1 VPVDGTLLEGN
12 TLVDESLITGES
24 VPVARRAGETLPGGA
39 INLGAPC
46 TLRVTADVRGS
57 RLAGMVGLIERAQA
71 ERPPQALAADRAA
84 GKFVL
89 SIVVLAAVVAI
100 GWLLVEPSRAFEAV
114 LAVLV
119 VTCPCALSLATPVA
133 LAAATTRL
141 ARRGVL
147 VTRANAL
154 EGLAG
159 VDTVVLDK
167 TGTLTSARMQ
177 LGEQRTLPGHD
188 RERCLALAASL
199 EQHSAHPVASAFT
212 AASMQRLPF
221 GDVREQGGEG
231 LEGTLDGERWRI
243 GRHAFVAALLPEA
256 TAGAPADADESVWLG
271 STRGLAASFLLEDT
285 LRADAAS
292 GVAGLRAL
300 GLEVRIASGDRAST
314 VARMAQTLGIADARG
329 RMTPDDKLA
338 LIRELQSQGHRVL
351 MVGDGI
357 NDGPVL
363 AAANVSAAMGGGAAI
378 AHAAADLLLMNESL
392 GSVAAAVGTGRGTER
407 LVRANLRWAL
417 LYNVCAVPL
426 AALGFVPPWLAA
438 VGMSGSSLYVVWRA
452 RRFVE
457 HSGP

>member
-1 VPVDGTLLEGN
+1 
-12 TLVDESLITGES
+12 
-24 VPVARRAGETLPGGA
+24 
-39 INLGAPC
+39 
-46 TLRVTADVRGS
+46 
-57 RLAGMVGLIERAQA
+57 MVGLIERAQA
-71 ERPPQALAADRAA
+71 ERPPQAMAADRAA
-84 GKFVL
+84 GRFVL
-89 SIVVLAAVVAI
+89 WIVVLAALVAA
-100 GWLLVEPSRAFEAV
+100 GWLLVKPARAFEAV

-147 VTRANAL
+147 VTRAHAL
-154 EGLAG
+154 EALAG
-159 VDTVVLDK
+159 IDTVVLDK

-177 LGEQRTLPGHD
+177 LAVVRTGPGHE
-188 RERCLALAASL
+188 RERNLALAASL
-199 EQHSAHPVASAFT
+199 EQHSVHPLAAAFT
-212 AASMQRLPF
+212 AATAQRLPF
-221 GDVREQGGEG
+221 TDVREQSGEG

-243 GRHAFVAALLPEA
+243 GRLGFVAALGPDA
-256 TAGAPADADESVWLG
+256 RAPGDAPAEADADDYIWLG
-271 STRGLAASFLLEDT
+271 SAAGLAASFLLDDT
-285 LRADAAS
+285 LREDAAA
-292 GVAGLRAL
+292 GVAALRAL
-300 GLEVRIASGDRAST
+300 GLELQIASGDRTAT
-314 VARMAQTLGIADARG
+314 VARMAQSLGIADARG
-329 RMTPDDKLA
+329 RMGPDDKLA
-338 LIRELQSQGHRVL
+338 LIRTLQAQGRRVL

-392 GSVAAAVGTGRGTER
+392 GSVAAAVDTGRGTAR

-417 LYNVCAVPL
+417 LYNLCAVPL